1 MIDYL
6 EKEELTGEE
15 KVAKKLVL
23 ESQIYETVERVLH
36 HEHPTDPAKCCMV
49 VPKEE
54 QPHLLQEHHGG
65 RFAGHFAERKMYNT
79 LRQQYWWKGM
89 RSDVRHHCRSCLTCA
104 TRKGTGKPSRP
115 PLKPI
120 EVGGPFHRVGV
131 DVLQLP
137 LTENGNRYV
146 VVFQDYL
153 TKWVEAFAVPNQTAE
168 TIAKLLVVEI
178 FCRHGAPEH
187 LLSDR
192 GTNFLSSLLQ

>member
-1 MIDYL
+1 ML
-6 EKEELTGEE
+6 E
-15 KVAKKLVL
+15 
-23 ESQIYETVERVLH
+23 
-36 HEHPTDPAKCCMV
+36 
-49 VPKEE
+49 
-54 QPHLLQEHHGG
+54 EHHGG

-79 LRQQYWWKGM
+79 LRRRYWWKGM
-89 RSDVRHHCRSCLTCA
+89 LADARHYCRSCLTCA
-104 TRKGTGKPSRP
+104 TRKGTGRSSRP

-120 EVGGPFHRVGV
+120 EIGGPFHRVGV

-168 TIAKLLVVEI
+168 TIAKLLVEEI

-192 GTNFLSSLLQ
+192 GTNFLSDLVKEVCHLLNVTKVNTSGYHPQTYGLVEKFNSTLINMISKC